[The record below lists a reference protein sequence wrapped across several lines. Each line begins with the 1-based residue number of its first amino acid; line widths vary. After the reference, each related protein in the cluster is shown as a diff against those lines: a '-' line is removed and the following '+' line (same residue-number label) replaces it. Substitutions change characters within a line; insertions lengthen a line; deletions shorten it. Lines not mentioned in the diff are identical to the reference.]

1 MRYKL
6 VGYKV
11 SKGEFV
17 DTQTGAVIGYD
28 NVNLH
33 CVSESFDDSHVGQE
47 ASVIKIKSKF
57 VDISTLNS
65 ALGEFIDVEFVPR
78 GGKCVPCA
86 VYFAD

>member
-11 SKGEFV
+11 SKGQFV
-17 DTQTGAVIGYD
+17 DTETGAVIGYD

-33 CVSESFDDSHVGQE
+33 CIGQSFDDKHVGDE
-47 ASVIKIKSKF
+47 VSCIKIKSKF
-57 VDISTLNS
+57 VDTELLDCSIGN
-65 ALGEFIDVEFVPR
+65 EIDVEFVPR

-86 VYFAD
+86 VHFVD

>member
-17 DTQTGAVIGYD
+17 DTETGAVIGYD

-33 CVSESFDDSHVGQE
+33 CIGQSFDDKHVGE
-47 ASVIKIKSKF
+47 EVSCIKIKSKF
-57 VDISTLNS
+57 VDIEKLDFYI
-65 ALGEFIDVEFVPR
+65 GEEIDVEFVPR

-86 VYFAD
+86 VYLAE